1 VVGKRLLGLAVVAA
15 IAVALVGSR
24 NDSTAT
30 STTIASATKVIASV
44 GTALNLARDPVS
56 SPIALTGQVE
66 TRTFWSASLGRTMPY
81 NIYLPPGY
89 ASGSREYPT
98 VYLLHGM
105 AASDRQWVDLG
116 IAQAADRLIAAREIA
131 PLIIVMPEGESA
143 YWVDHA
149 TDGQKWG
156 RYTAVDIV
164 NDVDSNFRSIARQR
178 SRAIGGLSMGAH
190 GALQLAL
197 NYPGEFSAVG
207 AHSLVLRRF
216 GSAPSYF
223 GTAADFAA
231 RDPMQIVKKTGP
243 GGCSFALWIDI
254 GAGDPWASAATQF
267 DGELTDLGIKHQW
280 HLWAGDHSAAY
291 WSAHLEDYLRFYNAS
306 LSSRVPRSSL
316 S

>member
-1 VVGKRLLGLAVVAA
+1 VGIALATV
-15 IAVALVGSR
+15 IAVALVAR
-24 NDSTAT
+24 ADSATT
-30 STTIASATKVIASV
+30 STTVASAAKTIANVGSALDLARVPAPAIASQV
-44 GTALNLARDPVS
+44 
-56 SPIALTGQVE
+56 GQVE

-105 AASDRQWVDLG
+105 AGSDRQWEDLG
-116 IAQAADRLIAAREIA
+116 IAQAADRLIAAGEIA
-131 PLIIVMPEGESA
+131 PLIIVMPEGENA

-156 RYTAVDIV
+156 NYTAVDVV
-164 NDVDSNFRSIARQR
+164 NDVDANFRSIARQR

-197 NYPGEFSAVG
+197 NYPGEFTAVG

-223 GTAADFAA
+223 GNPADFAT
-231 RDPMQIVKKTGP
+231 RDPMQIVKRTGP

-254 GAGDPWASAATQF
+254 GAGDQWASTATQF
-267 DGELTDLGIKHQW
+267 DAELTDLGIKHQW

-291 WSAHLEDYLRFYNAS
+291 WSAHLDDYLRFYDAS

>member
-1 VVGKRLLGLAVVAA
+1 VGGLRLVALAAATAIGIGVVGSQPHAA
-15 IAVALVGSR
+15 AP
-24 NDSTAT
+24 
-30 STTIASATKVIASV
+30 STTIALNPAASWV
-44 GTALNLARDPVS
+44 EPR
-56 SPIALTGQVE
+56 TGQVE

-89 ASGSREYPT
+89 ANGSRRYRA

-105 AASDRQWVDLG
+105 GGSDRQWEGLG
-116 IAQAADRLIAAREIA
+116 IAQAADRLIATGAIQ
-131 PLIIVMPEGESA
+131 PLIIVMPEGGSA

-156 RYTAVDIV
+156 RYTAVDVV
-164 NDVDSNFRSIARQR
+164 NDVDASFRSIARQR

-197 NYPGEFSAVG
+197 NYPGEFAAVG

-216 GSAPSYF
+216 GSAPAYF

-231 RDPMQIVKKTGP
+231 RDPMQMVKATGP

-254 GAGDPWASAATQF
+254 GERDPWASVAEQF
-267 DGELTDLGIKHQW
+267 EGELTDLGINHQW
-280 HLWAGDHSAAY
+280 HLYAGDHSAAY
-291 WSAHLEDYLRFYNAS
+291 WSAHLEDYLRFYDAS
-306 LSSRVPRSSL
+306 LSSREPRSSL

>member
-1 VVGKRLLGLAVVAA
+1 MDGKRLLALASATA
-15 IAVALVGSR
+15 IGVALIVGS
-24 NDSTAT
+24 AVT
-30 STTIASATKVIASV
+30 STTLASAAKIVD
-44 GTALNLARDPVS
+44 TAGSALHVARNGAPS
-56 SPIALTGQVE
+56 SPEPLTGQVE
-66 TRTFWSASLGRTMPY
+66 ARTFWSASLGRAMPY

-89 ASGSREYPT
+89 ANGSRRYPT

-105 AASDRQWVDLG
+105 AGSDRQWENLG
-116 IAQAADRLIAAREIA
+116 IAQAADRLIAAGAIR

-156 RYTAVDIV
+156 RYTAVDVV
-164 NDVDSNFRSIARQR
+164 NDVDANFRSIARQR

-197 NYPGEFSAVG
+197 NYPGEFTAVG

-216 GSAPSYF
+216 ASAPSYF

-231 RDPMQIVKKTGP
+231 RDPMQLVKKTGP
-243 GGCSFALWIDI
+243 GGCSFAIWIDI
-254 GAGDPWASAATQF
+254 GDGDPWASTARQF
-267 DGELTDLGIKHQW
+267 DGELTDLGINHQW

-291 WSAHLEDYLRFYNAS
+291 WSAHLEDYLRFYDAS

>member
-1 VVGKRLLGLAVVAA
+1 VGPKRPIGLAVATA
-15 IAVALVGSR
+15 IAIALVFVR
-24 NDSTAT
+24 PDSPTT
-30 STTIASATKVIASV
+30 STTIASATKMIATVS
-44 GTALNLARDPVS
+44 TAFDLVRDPAPSIGTV
-56 SPIALTGQVE
+56 AGQVE

-105 AASDRQWVDLG
+105 AGSDRQWAELG
-116 IAQAADRLIAAREIA
+116 IAKAADRLIAAGEIA

-156 RYTAVDIV
+156 RYTAVDVV
-164 NDVDSNFRSIARQR
+164 NDVDATFRSIARQR

-197 NYPGEFSAVG
+197 NYPGEFGAVG
-207 AHSLVLRRF
+207 AHSLVLRKF

-223 GTAADFAA
+223 GTAADFAT
-231 RDPMQIVKKTGP
+231 RDPMQIVKKNGP

-267 DGELTDLGIKHQW
+267 DGELTGLGIKHQW

-291 WSAHLEDYLRFYNAS
+291 WSGHLDDYLRFYSAS
-306 LSSRVPRSSL
+306 LSSRVPRSNL

>member
-1 VVGKRLLGLAVVAA
+1 MVGKRL
-15 IAVALVGSR
+15 VALAAATLLGIALAGPQVEAAARPDDHTGSQ
-24 NDSTAT
+24 AT
-30 STTIASATKVIASV
+30 S
-44 GTALNLARDPVS
+44 
-56 SPIALTGQVE
+56 LTGRV
-66 TRTFWSASLGRTMPY
+66 TRSVFWSASLGRAMPY
-81 NIYLPPGY
+81 VIYLPPGY
-89 ASGSREYPT
+89 ENSARRYSA
-98 VYLLHGM
+98 VYLLHGI
-105 AASDRQWVDLG
+105 AASDRQWQDLG
-116 IAQAADRLIAAREIA
+116 IARAADRLIAAGQIA

-149 TDGQKWG
+149 TDGEMWG
-156 RYTAVDIV
+156 RYTAVDVV
-164 NDVDSNFRSIARQR
+164 NDVDANFRTIARQG

-231 RDPMQIVKKTGP
+231 RDPVQIVKTR
-243 GGCSFALWIDI
+243 GCSFALWIDI
-254 GAGDPWASAATQF
+254 GEDDPWAVTATQF
-267 DGELTDLGIKHQW
+267 GSELTDLGIKHQW

-291 WSAHLEDYLRFYNAS
+291 WTAHLEDYLRFYDAS

>member
-1 VVGKRLLGLAVVAA
+1 VDGKRLTGLTVAAA
-15 IAVALVGSR
+15 IALTLVGSR
-24 NDSTAT
+24 SDP
-30 STTIASATKVIASV
+30 TTIASVTKVIEE
-44 GTALNLARDPVS
+44 TRTTLNLASDPAPVRS
-56 SPIALTGQVE
+56 LVGHVE

-89 ASGSREYPT
+89 ASGSRQYPT

-105 AASDRQWVDLG
+105 KGTDRQWQDLG
-116 IAQAADRLIAAREIA
+116 IAQAADRLIGAGAIA

-156 RYTAVDIV
+156 RYTAVDVV
-164 NDVDSNFRSIARQR
+164 NDVDANFRTIARQR

-207 AHSLVLRRF
+207 AHSLVLRQF

-231 RDPMQIVKKTGP
+231 RDPMQIVKSS
-243 GGCSFALWIDI
+243 GCAFALWIDI
-254 GAGDPWASAATQF
+254 GAGDPWASVATQF

-291 WSAHLEDYLRFYNAS
+291 WSAHLEDYLRFYDAS

>member
-1 VVGKRLLGLAVVAA
+1 MSGKRLAGLALATA
-15 IAVALVGSR
+15 IAVTLVAAR
-24 NDSTAT
+24 TDSAAT
-30 STTIASATKVIASV
+30 STTIASATQKMIASV
-44 GTALNLARDPVS
+44 STALTIAAEPVS
-56 SPIALTGQVE
+56 SPLVGRVE
-66 TRTFWSASLGRTMPY
+66 TRTFWSASLGRAMPY

-89 ASGSREYPT
+89 TGGSREYPT

-105 AASDRQWVDLG
+105 AGSDRQWADLG
-116 IAQAADRLIAAREIA
+116 IAKAADRLIAARQIA
-131 PLIIVMPEGESA
+131 PLIIVMPEGESG

-149 TDGQKWG
+149 TDGQKGG
-156 RYTAVDIV
+156 RYTAVDVV
-164 NDVDSNFRSIARQR
+164 NDVDASFRTIARQR

-197 NYPGEFSAVG
+197 NYPGEFTAVG

-223 GTAADFAA
+223 GTASDFAA
-231 RDPMQIVKKTGP
+231 RDPMQIVRATGP
-243 GGCSFALWIDI
+243 AGCSFALWIDI
-254 GAGDPWASAATQF
+254 GAGDPWAAVATQF

-291 WSAHLEDYLRFYNAS
+291 WSAHLDDYLRFYDAS